1 MDAGLQM
8 IRQRGRSQRW
18 SLASPA
24 PPCAQEARRGVR
36 RRRRHSRGDER
47 VGGHLSRFLADIC
60 TLPGPMA
67 AHRRWSPSTCS
78 ASVAARCPSVS
89 YWPRRLAARSPSS
102 SAQSWARLC
111 PGPHNLSPRRGRSR
125 TPLLSVAK
133 LPLHLARGR
142 NPATAPPLLGEGPAT
157 LINEASASAAWSWV
171 PAPPLRTGAASS
183 RAARAAARRGRRRWA
198 RPAALPAAPQHRG
211 QRQAH
216 RCAAVAL
223 ARTPPP
229 RPRPRAAL
237 LLERRRPLRSKA
249 CAVLSRL

>member
-1 MDAGLQM
+1 MVF
-8 IRQRGRSQRW
+8 W
-18 SLASPA
+18 ASP
-24 PPCAQEARRGVR
+24 PPPRAQEARRGVR
-36 RRRRHSRGDER
+36 RRRRHSRSDER
-47 VGGHLSRFLADIC
+47 VGGHLSRFLAEMC
-60 TLPGPMA
+60 MFSGPMA

-102 SAQSWARLC
+102 SAQSWARLY

-171 PAPPLRTGAASS
+171 PAPPPRTGAASS

-198 RPAALPAAPQHRG
+198 RPAALPAAPRPAPG
-211 QRQAH
+211 
-216 RCAAVAL
+216 
-223 ARTPPP
+223 PPLHC
-229 RPRPRAAL
+229 RRPRADASAAPAPPRGLAARTAAPAAL
-237 LLERRRPLRSKA
+237 
-249 CAVLSRL
+249 